1 MFSIFLYGFI
11 AIVVTLIIT
20 FIFGKLNITDPDYE
34 KFSAYEC
41 GFDPFE
47 DSRSPFDVRFYLVA
61 IFFIIFDLEVI
72 FLFPLVIVIDQLN
85 FFSYF
90 FVSIFLFFLILGFIY
105 EVVYSALD
113 WSLYYLI

>member
-1 MFSIFLYGFI
+1 MFSIFLYSII
-11 AIVVTLIIT
+11 AVLVTLLIT
-20 FIFGKLNITDPDYE
+20 FLFGQLNISNPDYE

-72 FLFPLVIVIDQLN
+72 FLFPFVMICDQIS
-85 FFSYF
+85 FFAF
-90 FVSIFLFFLILGFIY
+90 FFFLIFLFFLILGFIY
-105 EVVYSALD
+105 EVSYSALD
-113 WSLYYLI
+113 WS